1 MFPAGHLPSTAWCS
15 STLCPV
21 HQNWP
26 PQNAFRKTLDSSRII
41 WRPKSFKIRMTL
53 RRASSPLSSS
63 SSSNWF
69 WLPLSSPYNASHEP
83 VTTRPMPRLS
93 LHKPRRVRSTT
104 TSIGNKF
111 GYKKKPPLSPCG
123 SVMNR
128 VFFFSLFFS
137 KCTFSFVSFRDS
149 QKILFK
155 FQNWNFTSCRSLIF
169 LPAGNFF
176 SPARIS
182 FKISSFFSPLYFS
195 LSNFP
200 RSQENLG
207 GHRLSC
213 VYKVHFPGLRR
224 KFSSS
229 NRSCFHDF
237 AHCYCSVSKM
247 DSNLFI
253 PRIFDPIISRS
264 NQNNFPF
271 RFQNSSSGLFPLRNF
286 YFGLCWQFL
295 FYF

>member
-1 MFPAGHLPSTAWCS
+1 MPSERR
-15 STLCPV
+15 ST
-21 HQNWP
+21 HQESFGDRNLSKHGWRWRGRLRRCRHP
-26 PQNAFRKTLDSSRII
+26 RHRIDPCLRTHRPTVQVTNRSLRASCRAYRCTSVAASAQPRHRLGTNSDLRKTSSLA
-41 WRPKSFKIRMTL
+41 L
-53 RRASSPLSSS
+53 RV
-63 SSSNWF
+63 
-69 WLPLSSPYNASHEP
+69 SHES
-83 VTTRPMPRLS
+83 RLFS
-93 LHKPRRVRSTT
+93 S
-104 TSIGNKF
+104 
-111 GYKKKPPLSPCG
+111 
-123 SVMNR
+123 
-128 VFFFSLFFS
+128 FFFLSALFLLFLFAIQR
-137 KCTFSFVSFRDS
+137 KF
-149 QKILFK
+149 LFK

-182 FKISSFFSPLYFS
+182 FKISPFFSPLYFP

-213 VYKVHFPGLRR
+213 VYKVQSPGSRR

-229 NRSCFHDF
+229 NRSCFHDL